1 MEKKYPAPKK
11 TSSVKYVFGAL
22 KAAQTQYAK
31 GHARLKKSEP
41 SKPPSADKMLN
52 RMRGSSERK
61 AE

>member
-11 TSSVKYVFGAL
+11 TSPVKYVFGAL
-22 KAAQTQYAK
+22 KAAQAQYAK
-31 GHARLKKSEP
+31 GHTRLKKSEP
-41 SKPPSADKMLN
+41 SKPLSADEMLN